1 MRQNF
6 LKIGLR
12 NRAFNNKILRQRTRT
27 MGSNGNGEHN
37 FNTIEEAVNSFRKGE
52 IIIVVDDENR
62 ENEGDFI
69 TSATFI
75 TPEKINFMATH
86 GRGLICVPML
96 EDRLKQ
102 LNLKQMVSGISDKI
116 CNFTISV
123 DAKNNTTTGIS
134 VFDRAETVRVLID
147 RNTEPK
153 DLLRPGH
160 IFPLIAHEGGV
171 LQRAGHTEATV
182 DLAKLA
188 GIYPAGILCEIMN
201 EDGTMAR
208 VPELIQIAK
217 KFQMKIITIK
227 ELIAYRKRNE
237 KLINL
242 VASVDFPSRFGHFKL
257 NLFESTVDHSQ
268 HLALVKGDINSQEQV
283 LVRLHSQC
291 LTGDLLHSLRCDCGE
306 QLETSL
312 KLINETGN
320 GILLYMCQEGR
331 GIGLTNKIKAYA
343 LQDLGKDTVEANEV
357 LGFEADL
364 RDYGISAQILK
375 ELGVQKI
382 LLLTNNPQKVVGLKE
397 HGFDEVKRRPL
408 EIQPNNNNKRY
419 LTTKRDKLGHLIL
432 EDV

>member
-1 MRQNF
+1 
-6 LKIGLR
+6 
-12 NRAFNNKILRQRTRT
+12 
-27 MGSNGNGEHN
+27 MGTNGNGKHK

-75 TPEKINFMATH
+75 TPEKINFLATH
-86 GRGLICVPML
+86 GRGLICVPME
-96 EDRLKQ
+96 EDRLDE

-123 DAKNNTTTGIS
+123 DAKHNTTTGIS
-134 VFDRAETVRVLID
+134 VFDRAETVRTLID
-147 RNTEPK
+147 RNAKPE

-160 IFPLIAHEGGV
+160 IFPLISQEGGV
-171 LQRAGHTEATV
+171 LQRPGHTEATV

-188 GIYPAGILCEIMN
+188 GIYPAGVLCEIMN
-201 EDGTMAR
+201 EDGSMAR
-208 VPELIQIAK
+208 VPELLEIAK
-217 KFQMKIITIK
+217 KYDMKIITIK
-227 ELIAYRKRNE
+227 DLIAFRNKNE
-237 KLINL
+237 NL
-242 VASVDFPSRFGHFKL
+242 VNLVTSVDFPSRFGFFKM
-257 NLFESTVDHSQ
+257 NLFQSKVDRTQ
-268 HLALVKGDINSQEQV
+268 HLALVKGDINPEEQI

-312 KLINETGN
+312 QMINEAGN

-343 LQDLGKDTVEANEV
+343 LQDLGKDTVEANEA

-375 ELGVQKI
+375 ELGVRKI
-382 LLLTNNPQKVVGLKE
+382 SLLTNNPQKVMGLRE
-397 HGFDEVKRRPL
+397 YGFEEVKRRPL
-408 EIQPNNNNKRY
+408 EIPPNHNNEKY

-432 EDV
+432 ENI

>member
-1 MRQNF
+1 
-6 LKIGLR
+6 
-12 NRAFNNKILRQRTRT
+12 
-27 MGSNGNGEHN
+27 MGSNGKGKHN
-37 FNTIEEAVNSFRKGE
+37 FSTIEEAVNSYRKGE

-102 LNLKQMVSGISDKI
+102 LNLKQMVSGISEKI

-147 RNTEPK
+147 RNTEPE

-208 VPELIQIAK
+208 VPDLIQISK
-217 KFQMKIITIK
+217 KFKLKIITIK
-227 ELIAYRKRNE
+227 DLIVYRNKNE

-242 VASVDFPSRFGHFKL
+242 VTSVDFPSRFGQFKL
-257 NLFESTVDHSQ
+257 NLFESTVDHSR

-306 QLETSL
+306 QLEASL

-320 GILLYMCQEGR
+320 GVFLYMCQEGR

-343 LQDLGKDTVEANEV
+343 LQDLGKDTVEANKV

-375 ELGVQKI
+375 ELGVHKI
-382 LLLTNNPQKVVGLKE
+382 SLLTNNPQKVLGLRE

-408 EIQPNNNNKRY
+408 EIQPNNNNKKY